1 MQCSGLV
8 PSHSFLIFDFDAL
21 MVPSLLLYPS
31 VWTIILVSACRC
43 DLLLLAASHEV
54 MENAEVAPFD
64 IAYIV
69 E

>member
-1 MQCSGLV
+1 MKCSGLV
-8 PSHSFLIFDFDAL
+8 PSHSFLILDAL
-21 MVPSLLLYPS
+21 MVPSLLLNPS
-31 VWTIILVSACRC
+31 VWTIILVSACRR
-43 DLLLLAASHEV
+43 DLLLLVASHEV